1 MGTQKS
7 SLEEVERRALD
18 WSVFPHELHAGLVR
32 SVTLGACES
41 LGPLHSQTGLLEG
54 MFESMRTPPE
64 VVRRGALSMTDPHSL
79 QASQKSGPLDLGVIS
94 IHICRHRRCWKC
106 FGTMKGAE
114 CGV

>member
-18 WSVFPHELHAGLVR
+18 WSVFPRELHAGLVR
-32 SVTLGACES
+32 PVTLGACES

-54 MFESMRTPPE
+54 MFENMRTPPK

-79 QASQKSGPLDLGVIS
+79 QASQKSGPLD
-94 IHICRHRRCWKC
+94 
-106 FGTMKGAE
+106 
-114 CGV
+114 